1 MVEAPIKQIPD
12 DTGPGQISWKPS
24 ELLTNYERLLRLCG
38 DELRKDEFAYQPIS
52 QSFLKVFSRPY
63 RRRLWEHMR
72 AFLKV
77 PNTLRQE
84 LVGGAVILREL
95 ERLSDQTLRGI
106 AECSHIN
113 HRRLLQRSAIGRW
126 SQSTVIFS
134 AVLAAIKALKETF
147 NIDISK
153 PIADMLK
160 WVSGMDISL
169 AAVAISF
176 LVFLLLGSLFNFLL
190 LHRLL
195 HLVRGLD
202 DLIAIAAVHR
212 GMPKSER

>member
-1 MVEAPIKQIPD
+1 
-12 DTGPGQISWKPS
+12 
-24 ELLTNYERLLRLCG
+24 
-38 DELRKDEFAYQPIS
+38 
-52 QSFLKVFSRPY
+52 
-63 RRRLWEHMR
+63 MR

-106 AECSHIN
+106 AECSQIN